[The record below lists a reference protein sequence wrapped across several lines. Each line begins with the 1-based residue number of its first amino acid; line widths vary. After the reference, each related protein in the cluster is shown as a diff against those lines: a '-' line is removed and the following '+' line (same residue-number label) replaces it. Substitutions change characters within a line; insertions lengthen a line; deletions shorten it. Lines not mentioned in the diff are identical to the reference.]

1 MALPKIEH
9 PLFDLTIP
17 STKQKIKFRP
27 FLVKEEKI
35 LLLAQESNNVKD
47 MVSAC
52 KQIVTNCVI
61 DNINVDT
68 LPSFDLEYL
77 LVQIRCNSIGNSVN
91 LRFTDPKTN
100 NIIESEVM
108 LDQIQVEFNDNHKSI
123 IDVGNNTKIEMKYP
137 TYSDIVETQD
147 PNKGETENSYKLMLQ
162 CVDKIYHG
170 ENNVEEAKDYSEEEL
185 NEFIE
190 SLSPASLVKL
200 QSFFGTMPMLR
211 HTIEYGKEKKKH
223 TFVGMADFFSFA

>member
-100 NIIESEVM
+100 NIIESEIM
-108 LDQIQVEFNDNHKSI
+108 LDQIQVEFNDKQQLCQDYLSSI
-123 IDVGNNTKIEMKYP
+123 EQY
-137 TYSDIVETQD
+137 
-147 PNKGETENSYKLMLQ
+147 L
-162 CVDKIYHG
+162 
-170 ENNVEEAKDYSEEEL
+170 
-185 NEFIE
+185 F
-190 SLSPASLVKL
+190 
-200 QSFFGTMPMLR
+200 
-211 HTIEYGKEKKKH
+211 
-223 TFVGMADFFSFA
+223 

>member
-61 DNINVDT
+61 DNINVLGAGDMFAAAVINCILNT
-68 LPSFDLEYL
+68 VDKSDL
-77 LVQIRCNSIGNSVN
+77 Q
-91 LRFTDPKTN
+91 N
-100 NIIESEVM
+100 NINEAHLLTS
-108 LDQIQVEFNDNHKSI
+108 
-123 IDVGNNTKIEMKYP
+123 KILA
-137 TYSDIVETQD
+137 DI
-147 PNKGETENSYKLMLQ
+147 
-162 CVDKIYHG
+162 
-170 ENNVEEAKDYSEEEL
+170 
-185 NEFIE
+185 NE
-190 SLSPASLVKL
+190 KN
-200 QSFFGTMPMLR
+200 
-211 HTIEYGKEKKKH
+211 
-223 TFVGMADFFSFA
+223 

>member
-123 IDVGNNTKIEMKYP
+123 IDVKIILK
-137 TYSDIVETQD
+137 
-147 PNKGETENSYKLMLQ
+147 
-162 CVDKIYHG
+162 
-170 ENNVEEAKDYSEEEL
+170 
-185 NEFIE
+185 
-190 SLSPASLVKL
+190 
-200 QSFFGTMPMLR
+200 
-211 HTIEYGKEKKKH
+211 
-223 TFVGMADFFSFA
+223 